1 MLIEL
6 IMDGPFVWLF
16 ALFFASL
23 IPIIKFNRDCTRGL
37 VKSRN
42 DELDDINQDTDVK
55 SVFSQMYTIHR
66 KYNKY
71 DSYIT
76 YSFWSLIGM
85 ITSSALG
92 ILCQY
97 YNLNQQYAIA
107 PLLLFGTIFS
117 GNSII
122 LAWWYVKN
130 N

>member
-16 ALFFASL
+16 ALFFIAL
-23 IPIIKFNRDCTRGL
+23 IPIIKFNRDCTREL
-37 VKSRN
+37 VKFRN
-42 DELDDINQDTDVK
+42 NELDNINQDNDVK
-55 SVFSQMYTIHR
+55 SVFSQMFIIHR
-66 KYNKY
+66 KYGKH

-76 YSFWSLIGM
+76 YSFWSLIG
-85 ITSSALG
+85 IIASSAFG

-97 YNLNQQYAIA
+97 YDLNRLYAIA

-117 GNSII
+117 GNFIT

>member
-16 ALFFASL
+16 ALFFAPL
-23 IPIIKFNRDCTRGL
+23 IPIIKFNRDCTREL
-37 VKSRN
+37 VKFRN
-42 DELDDINQDTDVK
+42 DELDDINQDNDVK
-55 SVFSQMYTIHR
+55 SIFSQMFIIHR

-76 YSFWSLIGM
+76 YSFWSLIG
-85 ITSSALG
+85 IIASSAFG

-97 YNLNQQYAIA
+97 YDLNQLYAIA

-117 GNSII
+117 GNFIT
-122 LAWWYVKN
+122 LAWWYVKK
-130 N
+130 